1 MTREDIIR
9 WAREVEDYADTIYE
23 KGEYHP
29 GWLEVRDQRFA
40 ALVAEAEREAILAVI
55 EAYKV
60 PVGNSAA
67 GKMACEWT
75 MDALRDL
82 RDAIRARGE
91 K

>member
-40 ALVAEAEREAILAVI
+40 ALVAAAEREACAKIADSQINNTAILLVNPG
-55 EAYKV
+55 K
-60 PVGNSAA
+60 SAA
-67 GKMACEWT
+67 AW
-75 MDALRDL
+75 DIAN
-82 RDAIRARGE
+82 AIRARGS